1 MRRPAGDQF
10 RRASDTN
17 RLFFQGDSA
26 MFRKVALVF
35 AGVLLIGG
43 ASARA
48 DDSVFDQMY
57 GNGVHA
63 YFGGDY
69 SRAYDNLSAAI
80 RGGSRDPRIYYFR
93 AFAETRLGREQD
105 AAADFQTGASFEA
118 TSGSQNLVSQALER
132 IQGPARTTLEQ
143 YRENARAVA
152 VRTGPTQPS
161 GAPFVLRRE
170 AAEPTTAPR
179 PDQIRPLPPTGAAGQ
194 APGKAGP
201 LGTVVI
207 PPQRAPTEKPA
218 EPADPFSSDAA
229 KPPAEAPATKP
240 AAPAEKPGAPEPA
253 NPFGDAAKPAEKS
266 IEKPADA
273 SDPFNSD
280 TKPAEKPAA
289 KEAGKAAEK
298 PADAD
303 PFSSDTKPAAPAA
316 EKPAAAPADAKP
328 PAGKDAT
335 AADVKPQPAAAR
347 GVIKALNF
355 GDMFT
360 NTAANLQQAAAGAM
374 QGRGAASG
382 ATAAA
387 NSPAGDAPSA
397 KPAQVPAAAAASPP
411 DPFAPAQAAAN
422 GSPPA
427 ASAPAAANK
436 ASDPFTDEP
445 PSKTA
450 PEAKTPDKAGPDMK
464 KDDPFKS

>member
-1 MRRPAGDQF
+1 
-10 RRASDTN
+10 
-17 RLFFQGDSA
+17 

-43 ASARA
+43 ASVRA

-80 RGGSRDPRIYYFR
+80 RGGSRDPRVYYFR
-93 AFAETRLGREQD
+93 AFAESRLGREQD
-105 AAADFQTGASFEA
+105 AAADFQTGATFEA
-118 TSGSQNLVSQALER
+118 TGGSQNLVSQALER
-132 IQGPARTTLEQ
+132 IQGPTRATLEQ

-152 VRTGPTQPS
+152 LQNAPTQPS
-161 GAPFVLRRE
+161 GAPFVQRRE
-170 AAEPTTAPR
+170 AAEPTPTPPA
-179 PDQIRPLPPTGAAGQ
+179 DQIRPLPPTGVTGQAPPKAGPAGGAGI
-194 APGKAGP
+194 APGKAP
-201 LGTVVI
+201 
-207 PPQRAPTEKPA
+207 AEKPV

-229 KPPAEAPATKP
+229 KPLAEAPATKP
-240 AAPAEKPGAPEPA
+240 AAPPAEKPAGAPEPA
-253 NPFGDAAKPAEKS
+253 NPFGDAAKPAEK
-266 IEKPADA
+266 P
-273 SDPFNSD
+273 N
-280 TKPAEKPAA
+280 
-289 KEAGKAAEK
+289 EK

-303 PFSSDTKPAAPAA
+303 PFSSDAKPAVPAA

-328 PAGKDAT
+328 PAGKEA

-355 GDMFT
+355 GDMFS
-360 NTAANLQQAAAGAM
+360 NTAANLQKAAAGAM
-374 QGRGAASG
+374 QGRGGAPSG

-387 NSPAGDAPSA
+387 NAPAGEAPTA
-397 KPAQVPAAAAASPP
+397 KPAQAPAAAASSPP
-411 DPFAPAQAAAN
+411 DPFGSAPAAAN

-427 ASAPAAANK
+427 ATPPAVANK
-436 ASDPFTDEP
+436 ASDPFADEP

-450 PEAKTPDKAGPDMK
+450 PDAKAPDKGGPDMK
-464 KDDPFKS
+464 KDDPFKN